1 MAEKTQGKYPSQ
13 FEKVKEITDKL
24 EAGIHD
30 LMESDRFKDYL
41 KCLSC
46 FHNYSMRNTVLIA
59 MQKPDATYVASYTAW
74 KNQFGRQVKKGEKAI
89 RILAPAPY
97 RKRMEVDVIDPH
109 TGKNRVNADGTKM
122 TVEKEILVPAYKV
135 VNVFDISSTEGPPL
149 PSIGAVELTANVRQ
163 YDLLMEALKRSC
175 PVPIGFEDISS
186 GAKGYYHTTEKR
198 IVLQE
203 GMSQAQTIKT
213 LVHEMAHEKLHSI
226 DPKELPEGEVKLTR
240 NAKEV
245 EAESVAYTVTN
256 AFLQRGFDGLDTS
269 DYSFAYV
276 ASWSQG
282 KDLPELT
289 ASLDRIRKAAD
300 EMITAIDEKLAEL
313 QEPAREKGSVLQ
325 KLEEAKSAA
334 REEKEADHTMACRTN
349 SGPDR

>member
-46 FHNYSMRNTVLIA
+46 FHNYSMRNTILIA

-149 PSIGAVELTANVRQ
+149 PSIGVGELTANVRQ
-163 YDLLMEALKRSC
+163 YDLLLEALKRSC

-186 GAKGYYHTTEKR
+186 GAKGYYHTAEKR
-198 IVLQE
+198 IALQK

-213 LVHEMAHEKLHSI
+213 LVHEMAHQKLHS
-226 DPKELPEGEVKLTR
+226 LTPEEMREAEVKLTR

-256 AFLQRGFDGLDTS
+256 AFLQRGYDGLDTS

-276 ASWSQG
+276 AVWSQG
-282 KDLPELT
+282 KDLPELKT
-289 ASLDRIRKAAD
+289 SLDRIRKAAD
-300 EMITAIDEKLAEL
+300 EMITAIDEKLLEL
-313 QEPAREKGSVLQ
+313 QEQHREKSSVLQ
-325 KLEEAKSAA
+325 KLEKVKSAIKETKGADRDGIRRSNDGPA
-334 REEKEADHTMACRTN
+334 R
-349 SGPDR
+349 